1 MDFNLFMKMVF
12 LLPSFHYFI
21 KYIIFHL
28 NIFSYFYLLYKSKVH
43 AEALSVEPALGV
55 KKRTRLSERSEGVC
69 SF

>member
-1 MDFNLFMKMVF
+1 VTTIKKRKRKKEFQSNPKSNAKRAEQTKERGKSIL
-12 LLPSFHYFI
+12 SFSPG
-21 KYIIFHL
+21 L
-28 NIFSYFYLLYKSKVH
+28 H

>member
-1 MDFNLFMKMVF
+1 MRSERSKQKKEEKVF
-12 LLPSFHYFI
+12 SLSLP
-21 KYIIFHL
+21 
-28 NIFSYFYLLYKSKVH
+28 VH